1 MSLAVAK
8 KGAIT
13 STGPSAWR
21 PAVVAIAIL
30 LVLAVLPSLVDPYQ
44 TVLLTYGLIM
54 AIAALGFN
62 LLLGYTGLLSF
73 GHSAYF
79 GAGAYTVA
87 FIVRDLGA
95 QSMEL
100 CIVGGLL
107 GTLLISALFGFVCV
121 RHTRIFFS
129 ILTLAL
135 SQVLWSLA
143 FKFFWVTGGTDGI
156 RVAYAKLTLLG
167 GLVNF
172 GGPGSFQRFVFA
184 YYYYVL
190 GLFALATVIMWV
202 IVHSPFGKAL
212 QAIRDNETRASFVGI
227 SVRHYRW
234 IAFVISGAFTGLAG
248 VLWVPLNGLTTPD
261 ILYRRRRGVQ
271 LSQDLCGREHGIL
284 AVPARRGARGPGVS
298 AAVGHRGDSRAPCRQ
313 VYQGDLM
320 SLLETVHL
328 KKYFGDT
335 HAVDDVNLTIEE
347 GEFISLVGPN
357 GAGKTSFCNVVSA
370 YYSAD
375 SGKII
380 FQGED
385 VSNASVTQRVKAGIA
400 RSFQLVNLFD
410 DLTAFDN
417 VAMAIFSREGKTRNI
432 AALAHRESEVTREAD
447 AVLNQFGLAGKR
459 NELARGLAQGERKL
473 LDVAL
478 AYALRPKLLFLDEP
492 TSGVSTRDKGQ
503 IMDTIASVV
512 RGEGITAVVVE
523 HDMDVVFKY
532 SDRIVVMHQGA
543 ILAQGTPAEI
553 RKNEQVAMILIGSSG
568 PDAFSR
574 KD

>member
-1 MSLAVAK
+1 M
-8 KGAIT
+8 
-13 STGPSAWR
+13 R
-21 PAVVAIAIL
+21 
-30 LVLAVLPSLVDPYQ
+30 
-44 TVLLTYGLIM
+44 
-54 AIAALGFN
+54 
-62 LLLGYTGLLSF
+62 
-73 GHSAYF
+73 
-79 GAGAYTVA
+79 
-87 FIVRDLGA
+87 
-95 QSMEL
+95 
-100 CIVGGLL
+100 
-107 GTLLISALFGFVCV
+107 
-121 RHTRIFFS
+121 
-129 ILTLAL
+129 
-135 SQVLWSLA
+135 
-143 FKFFWVTGGTDGI
+143 
-156 RVAYAKLTLLG
+156 
-167 GLVNF
+167 
-172 GGPGSFQRFVFA
+172 
-184 YYYYVL
+184 
-190 GLFALATVIMWV
+190 
-202 IVHSPFGKAL
+202 
-212 QAIRDNETRASFVGI
+212 
-227 SVRHYRW
+227 
-234 IAFVISGAFTGLAG
+234 
-248 VLWVPLNGLTTPD
+248 
-261 ILYRRRRGVQ
+261 
-271 LSQDLCGREHGIL
+271 
-284 AVPARRGARGPGVS
+284 
-298 AAVGHRGDSRAPCRQ
+298 
-313 VYQGDLM
+313 
-320 SLLETVHL
+320 LLETVHL

-357 GAGKTSFCNVVSA
+357 GAGKTSFCNIVSA

-417 VAMAIFSREGKTRNI
+417 VALAIFSREGKTRNI
-432 AALAHRESEVTREAD
+432 AALARRDGKVTREAD
-447 AVLNQFGLAGKR
+447 AVLDQFGLAGKR

-543 ILAQGTPAEI
+543 ILVQGTPAEI

-568 PDAFSR
+568 TDAFSR